1 MKMVLRLLTLLCV
14 VALSVVGWATPTV
27 ANGSFEADTFSSGGT
42 LGLGC
47 GNTLTGWQTQC
58 SPDLVYPWGLPNSN
72 VYNAGPTPYGNQ
84 WVIVGD
90 YGMGGSGIFQL
101 VPGFNIGQTY
111 TLNFALASEDP
122 GAGALILVSFP
133 TGSSTGSQIFAAPL
147 RGANYWD
154 TWGSYSYNFVATATS
169 VTIRFDGLAG
179 SGFDP
184 GVDNVSIT
192 GGSSVPEPTTLV
204 MLGTGVLGLAGAV
217 RRKINL

>member
-1 MKMVLRLLTLLCV
+1 MKRVLRLLIPLCV
-14 VALSVVGWATPTV
+14 VALSVVGWAAPTV
-27 ANGSFEADTFSSGGT
+27 ANGSFEADTFSFSGT

-58 SPDLVYPWGLPNSN
+58 SPDQIYPWGLPNSN
-72 VYNAGPTPYGNQ
+72 TYNAGPTPYGNQ

-90 YGMGGSGIFQL
+90 FGQGGSGIFQT
-101 VPGFNIGQTY
+101 VTGFNVNQTY

-147 RGANYWD
+147 RGANFWD
-154 TWGSYSYNFVATATS
+154 TWGSFSYNFVATATS

-217 RRKINL
+217 RRKINH